1 MFDFGNSNNGQKE
14 AISSANGPVLIT
26 AGPGTGKTYT
36 LVQRAIYLI
45 EECGVQPENL
55 FIATFTEKAAKE
67 LITRITNELAR
78 RNITANVNEMYVGTF
93 HSLCLRIL
101 KENLEYTRLKKNYRL
116 LDAFDQKYTVFQ
128 NIYEFRN
135 IPNVDAVLPDS
146 GAWKQSEAICGY
158 VNNLSEELVLPDDL
172 ERDADPAISAMGT
185 ILRAYQKLLN
195 DNNLMD
201 FSSIQVETYRLL
213 TEHSEILEELQ
224 RKITHL
230 MVDEYQDTNY
240 IQEQLVFLLA
250 GKKKN
255 ICVVGDDDQ
264 GLYRFRGATIR
275 NILEFPQKFNAG
287 ECKVVSL
294 VVNYRSNTDIV
305 DFYNTWM
312 ATTEGAKFK
321 FQWGAFRYNKKI
333 VAHTQVKL
341 SSPSVVKLSGVD
353 DEDEWHEN
361 ILKFIHR
368 LKDSGKLT
376 DYNQIAFLFSSVK
389 HPKVKALADFLEK
402 NQINVYRYNAVLDDI
417 IIPTIFHALFD
428 VTAIQ
433 KTEDR
438 DVVLL
443 REPKD
448 AAYYEFS
455 AKDDLVITNKY
466 PGFTPDEVLKS
477 FHADTYCFDSLP
489 EKECF
494 FQYIKSDKV
503 QEVYFTGMFTSN
515 QGDLSVYYYDPESGR
530 IRQYYPDFLAK
541 MKDGTYQLIEVKGDN
556 KIDDVVVQAKKEAAL
571 EMAAASGI
579 KYEMY
584 AGSTIMKTHILEDP
598 PVHQTSLLP

>member
-128 NIYEFRN
+128 NIYQFRN

-230 MVDEYQDTNY
+230 MVDEYQDTRTIFRNSLY
-240 IQEQLVFLLA
+240 FCWLVKRKISALSVMMTKAFTGFEEQQFEIFWNFRRNSMLASARWFLWWSITDPIRILW
-250 GKKKN
+250 
-255 ICVVGDDDQ
+255 IS
-264 GLYRFRGATIR
+264 TIR
-275 NILEFPQKFNAG
+275 GWLLRKAQN
-287 ECKVVSL
+287 
-294 VVNYRSNTDIV
+294 
-305 DFYNTWM
+305 
-312 ATTEGAKFK
+312 
-321 FQWGAFRYNKKI
+321 
-333 VAHTQVKL
+333 L
-341 SSPSVVKLSGVD
+341 SSNGVNSVTTKKSWHTLKL
-353 DEDEWHEN
+353 N
-361 ILKFIHR
+361 
-368 LKDSGKLT
+368 
-376 DYNQIAFLFSSVK
+376 YQ
-389 HPKVKALADFLEK
+389 
-402 NQINVYRYNAVLDDI
+402 
-417 IIPTIFHALFD
+417 
-428 VTAIQ
+428 
-433 KTEDR
+433 
-438 DVVLL
+438 
-443 REPKD
+443 
-448 AAYYEFS
+448 
-455 AKDDLVITNKY
+455 
-466 PGFTPDEVLKS
+466 
-477 FHADTYCFDSLP
+477 
-489 EKECF
+489 
-494 FQYIKSDKV
+494 V
-503 QEVYFTGMFTSN
+503 Q
-515 QGDLSVYYYDPESGR
+515 L
-530 IRQYYPDFLAK
+530 
-541 MKDGTYQLIEVKGDN
+541 
-556 KIDDVVVQAKKEAAL
+556 
-571 EMAAASGI
+571 
-579 KYEMY
+579 
-584 AGSTIMKTHILEDP
+584 
-598 PVHQTSLLP
+598 